1 MGVEVL
7 SQALL
12 VDPGGDAVSFLRYD
26 VHGAWDPLYDLRLHL
41 HSDFY
46 RYCHYYY
53 YYYYYY
59 NYNHCKIAMVHV
71 DKFSAVAVVV
81 VAAVVAVDGDVEED
95 NGSFDSVPD
104 SGHSDYTVV
113 DCTAGY

>member
-1 MGVEVL
+1 
-7 SQALL
+7 
-12 VDPGGDAVSFLRYD
+12 
-26 VHGAWDPLYDLRLHL
+26 
-41 HSDFY
+41 
-46 RYCHYYY
+46 
-53 YYYYYY
+53 
-59 NYNHCKIAMVHV
+59 MVHV

-113 DCTAGY
+113 DYMAGN